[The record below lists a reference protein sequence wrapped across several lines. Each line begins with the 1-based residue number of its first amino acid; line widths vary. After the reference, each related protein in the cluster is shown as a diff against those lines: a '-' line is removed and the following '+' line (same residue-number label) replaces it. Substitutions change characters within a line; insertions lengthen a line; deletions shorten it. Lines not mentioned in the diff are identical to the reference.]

1 MGPPGAGSLGDRL
14 RAARRRRFVGR
25 SGELELF
32 RRALSSP
39 GDSFTVLFVHG
50 PGGVGKTSL
59 LDTLAD
65 AATASESALV
75 RLDGRLVQP
84 HPEHVL
90 AAVGGGDD
98 GGELL
103 GAPRGARPV
112 LLVDTYE
119 LLAPLDVWV
128 REKFLTALPDDVL
141 VVIAGR
147 NPPGP
152 AWTADPAWRDLLRV
166 VSLRNLPPEDAR
178 TYLTVDHVPAGLHDR
193 LLTLSHG
200 HPLTLSLLTD
210 AVNRGGG
217 EAVPRTLAE
226 APDLV
231 RTLLGQVAEAAP
243 SARHRDALQVCAHAR
258 FVTEDLLRDVLAR
271 EDASELFDWL
281 RSLSFIEEGP
291 HGLSPHDLARD
302 VLDADLRWRDPAGY
316 ADLHRRIRTHLI
328 DRIRRAP
335 GDRER
340 QDRIADALFVARLHP
355 AVAPYL
361 ERPGTGQEYID
372 RLHPAD
378 QDDVED
384 MTRRHQGAEQAS
396 LVRYWMDRQPRAFR
410 VFRRPGSEIIGYL
423 AVLAL
428 HEASQADLDTDP
440 GARAMWDYA
449 CRHSPPRPGEEVC
462 AWRFFLDKEDHHH
475 QPSTSLALLSVWSVE
490 QFMSQRGRSWELAG
504 TYQDPAAWEPIM
516 AYMDFH
522 RAPEAD
528 YRIGGQRYVVFA
540 HDWRRV
546 DLQQWLE
553 LTAERELGTP
563 SDPATAPLPL
573 LVMSQPEFN
582 DAVRAALRDF
592 HDEAR
597 LAASPL
603 LQSRLVRDE
612 PGGEP
617 GADMLRH
624 LLGQAAQTLR
634 TDPRREDLFRTVQL
648 TFLRPAPTQER
659 AAEQLHLSFSTYR
672 RYRDRAVALMTE
684 WLWQRE
690 LYGPD
695 GGSSPA
701 SLGGR

>member
-1 MGPPGAGSLGDRL
+1 M
-14 RAARRRRFVGR
+14 
-25 SGELELF
+25 
-32 RRALSSP
+32 
-39 GDSFTVLFVHG
+39 
-50 PGGVGKTSL
+50 
-59 LDTLAD
+59 
-65 AATASESALV
+65 
-75 RLDGRLVQP
+75 
-84 HPEHVL
+84 L
-90 AAVGGGDD
+90 AAIGGDDD

-103 GAPRGARPV
+103 GAQPV

-119 LLAPLDVWV
+119 MLAPLDVWI
-128 REKFLTALPDDVL
+128 RETFLAALPDDVL

-152 AWTADPAWRDLLRV
+152 AWTADPAWRGLLRV
-166 VSLRNLPPEDAR
+166 VSLRNLSPEDAR
-178 TYLTVDHVPAGLHDR
+178 TYLTVDAVPAGLHDR

-200 HPLTLSLLTD
+200 HPLTLSLLTN
-210 AVNRGGG
+210 AVKRGVD
-217 EAVPRTLAE
+217 EAVARTLAE

-243 SARHRDALQVCAHAR
+243 RARHRDALQVCAHAR
-258 FVTEDLLRDVLAR
+258 FVTEELLRDVLAR
-271 EDASELFDWL
+271 EDAGELFGWL

-291 HGLSPHDLARD
+291 QGLYPDDLARD
-302 VLDADLRWRDPAGY
+302 VLDADLRWRDPVGY
-316 ADLHRRIRTHLI
+316 ADLHRRIRAYLV

-340 QDRIADALFVARLHP
+340 QGRIADPLFVARLHP

-361 ERPGTGQEYID
+361 ERPGTGREYID
-372 RLHPAD
+372 RLRSAD
-378 QDDVED
+378 RDSIED

-428 HEASQADLDTDP
+428 HEASPADLDTDP

-462 AWRFFLDKEDHHH
+462 GWRFSLDKEHHH
-475 QPSTSLALLSVWSVE
+475 RPSTSLALLSVWSVE

-528 YRIGGQRYVVFA
+528 FWNGGRRYVVFA
-540 HDWRRV
+540 HDWRPV
-546 DLQQWLE
+546 DFQQWLE
-553 LTAERELGTP
+553 LTADRELGTP
-563 SDPATAPLPL
+563 SEPTTAPPPM

-612 PGGEP
+612 AGGEP
-617 GADMLRH
+617 GAGVLRR
-624 LLGQAAQTLR
+624 LLDQAAETLR
-634 TDPRREDLFRTVQL
+634 TDPRRTDLFRTVQL

-672 RYRDRAVALMTE
+672 RYRDRAVALMIE

-690 LYGPD
+690 LYGLD
-695 GGSSPA
+695 SESFLA
-701 SLGGR
+701 SHGRAKPG